1 MQLVGRKD
9 EIKNLEWDLQKSEPQ
24 FIAIYGRRTPYMAV
38 EGSARH
44 ILSEKCSTI
53 LLRSRIPGYV
63 EVTENPSLRHSG
75 LRLSDTA
82 T

>member
-24 FIAIYGRRTPYMAV
+24 FIANMAA

-44 ILSEKCSTI
+44 ILSEKCSTT
-53 LLRSRIPGYV
+53 LLHSHIPGYV
-63 EVTENPSLRHSG
+63 EVTENPSSRHSG